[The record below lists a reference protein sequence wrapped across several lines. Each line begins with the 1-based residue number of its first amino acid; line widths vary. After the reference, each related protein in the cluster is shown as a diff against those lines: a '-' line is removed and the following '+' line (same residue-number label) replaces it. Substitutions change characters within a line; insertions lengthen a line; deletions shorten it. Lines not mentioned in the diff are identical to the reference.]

1 MRKKYHKL
9 QNNSGSTLIVVL
21 VAVSFLAVIAAI
33 IMSVSSAN
41 LRMKQLEYASKQNF
55 YVDEAGLDDVYNGIG
70 KDVSKALTKA
80 YTKTLMEASTTGK
93 YPTQKAAYNAF
104 AGSLYSELKNLYGE
118 ESDGAKPE
126 TLEKLNSYI
135 SRNEAGESLEVIS
148 YKGAHIVPDTET
160 GAELFQYILQGVT
173 VKYLENDLY
182 ESVITTDIVIEVPY
196 IDFFQ
201 NFNQILDYSL
211 IGNKG
216 ITFRGTAGADAGVN
230 VEGNVYAGVA
240 STTSGSENAS
250 YGGYMYDTNT
260 YDGMNFYK
268 AIVRFKDSSYIISKG
283 DFNICESGVT
293 IDSKVSAVTGEAQSS
308 LWAENIRTVE
318 NGRNDASFSKE
329 TLKSSSLN
337 AVANIYVA
345 DDLELNARNSNVTLN
360 GSYYGYNYNN
370 SGSGSTAVY
379 DTWEKGYL
387 QDKYQ
392 AQSGKTAAAH
402 TTSSSI
408 VVNANNSVLDLS
420 GLNTLMVAGV
430 AYVDIKTP
438 NKAYGSLNA
447 GEAQEYR
454 TGESVAMRYNQFLY
468 LAPSEI
474 LDGVSNPQ
482 KNGTTDV
489 KTVCPSANNLK
500 LQDWFGSQYLDTS
513 TESPVTAVIY
523 SDNGVNYTYYFLN
536 ITEGKEKEYIQSFM
550 SMTADPGEQG
560 SELDKQKWKLKQMVE
575 KKSSAANIASHI
587 TLRADGSEGSAKIYT
602 TGLLTDSGEA
612 ESILQKNS
620 ISLDDMAGRSNSMQ
634 KHYAQLYVN
643 LEPNKTETVEESKKA
658 GTEYPLKNFLDV
670 SKFPGSLHIDSKA
683 VKGVNGANVW
693 ILEEVG
699 GVKPVLDI
707 GADTKKGIVLC
718 NGDLTITGNGGTF
731 EGLVIATG
739 KITIGGRV
747 TIRANRGVVQSVLES
762 EQRSVIEL
770 SKEDA
775 ESVKLTEYA
784 SYYFLNTVLADL
796 TDSDLENKLIDT
808 EKRVTSTEYTDY
820 IYYKNW
826 QKGETEDTP

>member
-55 YVDEAGLDDVYNGIG
+55 YVDEIGLDDVYNGIG
-70 KDVSKALTKA
+70 KDVSKALSKS
-80 YTKTLMEASTTGK
+80 YTKTLMGASSTGK

-104 AGSLYSELKNLYGE
+104 AGSLYTELKTLYGE
-118 ESDGAKPE
+118 KGEARPE
-126 TLEKLNSYI
+126 TLAKLNSYV
-135 SRNEAGESLEVIS
+135 SRKETGEFLEVIS
-148 YKGAHIVPDTET
+148 YKGAHVVPDTET

-201 NFNQILDYSL
+201 NFKQILDYSL

-216 ITFRGTAGADAGVN
+216 ITFKGTAGADAGVN

-240 STTSGSENAS
+240 STTDGSENAS
-250 YGGYMYDTNT
+250 YSGYMYDTNT
-260 YDGMNFYK
+260 YDGMNFYRSV
-268 AIVRFKDSSYIISKG
+268 VRFKDSSYIISKG

-293 IDSKVSAVTGEAQSS
+293 IESKVSAATGEAQSN

-318 NGRNDASFSKE
+318 NGRNDASFSRE
-329 TLKSSSLN
+329 TLKPSTLN
-337 AVANIYVA
+337 AVANIYAA

-370 SGSGSTAVY
+370 SGSGSAAVY

-392 AQSGKTAAAH
+392 AQTGKTAAAH

-447 GEAQEYR
+447 GEALEYR

-474 LDGVSNPQ
+474 LNGVSNPQ

-489 KTVCPSANNLK
+489 KTVCPAENNLK
-500 LQDWFGSQYLDTS
+500 LQNWFGYQYLNSDN
-513 TESPVTAVIY
+513 PVTAAVY
-523 SDNGVNYTYYFLN
+523 SDNGVSYTYYFLN
-536 ITEGKEKEYIQSFM
+536 VEGKEKEYIQSFM
-550 SMTADPGEQG
+550 SLTADPGEEA
-560 SELDKQKWKLKQMVE
+560 SELEKQKWEMKQMVE
-575 KKSSAANIASHI
+575 KKASAANIASHI

-612 ESILQKNS
+612 ESVLQKNS
-620 ISLDDMAGRSNSMQ
+620 ISLDDMAGRSNNMQ
-634 KHYAQLYVN
+634 KHYAQLYTY
-643 LEPNKTETVEESKKA
+643 LEPNKTGDVEDSDKT
-658 GTEYPLKNFLDV
+658 GTEYPLKKFLDV
-670 SKFPGSLHIDSKA
+670 SKFPGSLHIESKA

-699 GVKPVLDI
+699 GVKPTLDI
-707 GADTKKGIVLC
+707 GVGTKKGIVLC
-718 NGDLTITGNGGTF
+718 NGDLTITGIGGTF
-731 EGLVIATG
+731 EGLIIATG
-739 KITIGGRV
+739 KITIGGNV
-747 TIRANRGVVQSVLES
+747 TIRANRGVVQSVLEA
-762 EQRSVIEL
+762 EQRSVLEL
-770 SKEDA
+770 SEKEA

-784 SYYFLNTVLADL
+784 SYYFLDTVLTDL
-796 TDSDLENKLIDT
+796 TNLEDNLDNLIDT
-808 EKRVTSTEYTDY
+808 DKRVTSTEYTDY

-826 QKGETEDTP
+826 QKGEAETP

>member
-55 YVDEAGLDDVYNGIG
+55 YVDEIGLDDVYNGIG

-80 YTKTLMEASTTGK
+80 YTKTLMEASATGK
-93 YPTQKAAYNAF
+93 YPTQKAAYIAF
-104 AGSLYSELKNLYGE
+104 AGSLFSELKTLYGDE
-118 ESDGAKPE
+118 TEGAKPE
-126 TLEKLNSYI
+126 TLAKLNSYI
-135 SRNEAGESLEVIS
+135 SRKETGEALEVIG

-173 VKYLENDLY
+173 VKYLENNLY

-201 NFNQILDYSL
+201 NFDQILDYSL

-216 ITFRGTAGADAGVN
+216 ITFKGTAGADAGVN

-240 STTSGSENAS
+240 STTDGNENAS

-293 IDSKVSAVTGEAQSS
+293 IESKTSTATGEAQSN

-318 NGRNDASFSKE
+318 NGRNDASFSRE
-329 TLKSSSLN
+329 TLKPSTLN
-337 AVANIYVA
+337 AVANIYAA

-370 SGSGSTAVY
+370 SGSGSAAVY

-392 AQSGKTAAAH
+392 AQTGKTAAAH

-447 GEAQEYR
+447 GEALEYR

-474 LDGVSNPQ
+474 LNGVSNPQ

-489 KTVCPSANNLK
+489 KTVCPSENNLK
-500 LQDWFGSQYLDTS
+500 LQNWFGNQYLNSDN
-513 TESPVTAVIY
+513 PVTAAVY
-523 SDNGVNYTYYFLN
+523 SDNGVSYTYYFLN
-536 ITEGKEKEYIQSFM
+536 VEGKEKEYIQSFM
-550 SMTADPGEQG
+550 SLTADPGEEA
-560 SELDKQKWKLKQMVE
+560 SELEKQKWEMKQMVE
-575 KKSSAANIASHI
+575 KKASASNIASHI

-612 ESILQKNS
+612 ESVLQKNS
-620 ISLDDMAGRSNSMQ
+620 ISLDDMAGRSNNMQ
-634 KHYAQLYVN
+634 KRYAQLYVN
-643 LEPNKTETVEESKKA
+643 LEPNQTGDVEDSKKP

-670 SKFPGSLHIDSKA
+670 SKFPGSLHIESKT

-699 GVKPVLDI
+699 GVKPALDV
-707 GADTKKGIVLC
+707 GTETKKGIVLC
-718 NGDLTITGNGGTF
+718 NGNLSITGNGGTF

-739 KITIGGRV
+739 KITIGGNV

-784 SYYFLNTVLADL
+784 SYYFLHTVLSGL
-796 TDSDLENKLIDT
+796 TNSDLENKLIDT

-826 QKGETEDTP
+826 QKGEVETAS